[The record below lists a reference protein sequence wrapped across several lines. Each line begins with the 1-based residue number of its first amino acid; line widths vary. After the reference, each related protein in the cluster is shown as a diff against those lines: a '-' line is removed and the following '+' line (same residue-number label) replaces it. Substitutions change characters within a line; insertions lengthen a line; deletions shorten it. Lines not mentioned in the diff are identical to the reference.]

1 MLFKHLHCLNYNW
14 LCFFQGPLFEQLHWN
29 SGVGKASKS
38 DLTFRFWPNSSHM
51 LGATGTGFSPLIF
64 SSSPTD
70 QLPEKH
76 VRCLQKGPVLDSH
89 LSTWDTFLA
98 MSTFEANCPGSEKRH
113 SSSRE
118 QAVPSVLVDE
128 NCMSLH
134 WLEKEHMATPLE
146 GMSLRLSLF
155 MKLMDHKLATA

>member
-1 MLFKHLHCLNYNW
+1 MLFKHLHCPNYNW
-14 LCFFQGPLFEQLHWN
+14 LYFFQGPLFEQLHWN

-38 DLTFRFWPNSSHM
+38 DLTFHFWPNSSHM

-64 SSSPTD
+64 FFSTTD

-118 QAVPSVLVDE
+118 QAVLDDE
-128 NCMSLH
+128 NNLSTDLKRSL
-134 WLEKEHMATPLE
+134 WPLPWKVWVLDWVYLW
-146 GMSLRLSLF
+146 SWWITS
-155 MKLMDHKLATA
+155 